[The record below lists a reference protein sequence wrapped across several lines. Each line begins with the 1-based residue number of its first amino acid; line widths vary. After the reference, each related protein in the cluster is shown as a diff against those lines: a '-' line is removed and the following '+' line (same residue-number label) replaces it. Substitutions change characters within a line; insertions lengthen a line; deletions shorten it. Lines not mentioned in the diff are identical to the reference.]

1 MADSGHVWRAPV
13 HRGLIKLRRAAI
25 FRIFGPGIS
34 PLAAVA
40 RGTEHTCVAKRLPKK
55 TNPIA
60 ETPASSS
67 WRASSAAA
75 AMLRLSHSATRRIP
89 TCSAAIVRAFIY
101 VHIQVKTFVP
111 GTQTCSVGLKAER
124 AFGPNFFWV
133 LAGIPLVGS
142 TESFRY
148 FVVPSADMASNV
160 AATHATWLETPG
172 KGGKAHRDN
181 PVRAVSIPPHT
192 RPYHWSVDGYEDR
205 WELIDAVLAGDR
217 MISVSGA

>member
-1 MADSGHVWRAPV
+1 MSGVRPSIGDSSSSAVQLYSYLWPEYQPFSCSRAGNRTYMRCQTTTEKDKS
-13 HRGLIKLRRAAI
+13 HRGNASQFFVAGELCRR
-25 FRIFGPGIS
+25 GY
-34 PLAAVA
+34 AAVVTLGNTPNTDVLCSDRA
-40 RGTEHTCVAKRLPKK
+40 GTK
-55 TNPIA
+55 
-60 ETPASSS
+60 
-67 WRASSAAA
+67 
-75 AMLRLSHSATRRIP
+75 
-89 TCSAAIVRAFIY
+89 F

-181 PVRAVSIPPHT
+181 PVRAVCIPPHT